1 MLLKKS
7 SLAIPLLSE
16 MDEDKR
22 IAKLLSMKPMRS
34 GEENSDQKRKVLLS
48 QSSLPTA
55 NFSRKKEE
63 TAVKLLNSSK
73 LNLGIVR
80 KSTGNS
86 KTQIPDS
93 LGRKR
98 PNEDANE
105 SNEPK
110 KPSLVGDYGSSHSS
124 DSE

>member
-1 MLLKKS
+1 
-7 SLAIPLLSE
+7 

-34 GEENSDQKRKVLLS
+34 GEENSDQKRKILLS

-63 TAVKLLNSSK
+63 TAVKLLSGSK

-80 KSTGNS
+80 K
-86 KTQIPDS
+86 DS

-98 PNEDANE
+98 QSEEENE
-105 SNEPK
+105 SSEPK
-110 KPSLVGDYGSSHSS
+110 KLSLVGDYGSSHSS
-124 DSE
+124 DSD

>member
-7 SLAIPLLSE
+7 SLEIPLLSE
-16 MDEDKR
+16 VDEDKR

-34 GEENSDQKRKVLLS
+34 GEENSDQKRKILLS

-63 TAVKLLNSSK
+63 TAVKLLSSSK

-86 KTQIPDS
+86 KTQDS

-124 DSE
+124 SDSE

>member
-7 SLAIPLLSE
+7 SLEIPLLSE
-16 MDEDKR
+16 ADEDKR

-34 GEENSDQKRKVLLS
+34 GEENSDQKRKVLLA
-48 QSSLPTA
+48 QSSLPTT

-63 TAVKLLNSSK
+63 TAVKLLSSSK

-80 KSTGNS
+80 KR
-86 KTQIPDS
+86 Q
-93 LGRKR
+93 
-98 PNEDANE
+98 NEDANH

-110 KPSLVGDYGSSHSS
+110 KLSLVSDYCSSHSS
-124 DSE
+124 DSD